1 MGDQTGATGATEN
14 NSTEND
20 DSKQFE
26 HITSQ
31 EEFDTRI
38 QSRLARERSKFTD
51 YDQLKADAAE
61 LAKLKDSQKTDEQR
75 RQDSDAAKDREL
87 EALRTDKL
95 RREIAEEKSDAS
107 KGVVVPAALL
117 TGNTR
122 EELEASA
129 DALIAFRGDT
139 KPQRPRVVVTREGTQ
154 QQGAGL
160 NDADRAFVDQLFQKN
175 D

>member
-1 MGDQTGATGATEN
+1 MGEQTGATGAPEGNITD
-14 NSTEND
+14 ND

-38 QSRLARERSKFTD
+38 QSRIARERSKFQD
-51 YDQLKADAAE
+51 YDQLKADADE
-61 LAKLKDSQKTDEQR
+61 LAKLRDAQKTDEQR
-75 RQDSDAAKDREL
+75 RQESDAAKDREL

-95 RREIAEEKSDAS
+95 RREVAESKSDAAT
-107 KGVVVPAALL
+107 GVVVPAALL

-139 KPQRPRVVVTREGTQ
+139 KPQRPRVVVTHEGAQ
-154 QQGAGL
+154 QQNAGL
-160 NDADRAFVDQLFQKN
+160 NDADRAFVGQLFQKN